1 VHPLNDWNCWNQP
14 QVTLNVEPWNFELP
28 QGFER
33 LERASVLFDA
43 RHRFLKLAFQS
54 QKATSKLLND
64 AFDATLVC

>member
-1 VHPLNDWNCWNQP
+1 MKLSFTTPCRLLSAH
-14 QVTLNVEPWNFELP
+14 LNVEPWNFELP